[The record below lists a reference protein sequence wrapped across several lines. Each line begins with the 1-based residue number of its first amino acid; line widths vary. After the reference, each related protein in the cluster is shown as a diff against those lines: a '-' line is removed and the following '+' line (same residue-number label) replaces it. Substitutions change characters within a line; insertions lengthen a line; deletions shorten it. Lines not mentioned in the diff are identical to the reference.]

1 MHSSTFFRAAMTVVV
16 LLCCALVAFQQSR
29 VRKRPHMVTELV
41 SVTYVPARP
50 ASAPASSPVA
60 EQTPAAHPPDRV
72 AGAAPEPPVTPHVK
86 IVRNSRKTVVASTR
100 APARVVVATA
110 KPKPTQAA
118 SKKQNRREMPRDT
131 GTMVAAA
138 PPPVPSFLLPVRR
151 LGFSL
156 QRRLVHAGLL
166 KVCSGPQSR
175 PGSDCVRPAPDG

>member
-1 MHSSTFFRAAMTVVV
+1 MHSTTFFRTAMTVVV
-16 LLCCALVAFQQSR
+16 LLCCALVAFQQNR

-50 ASAPASSPVA
+50 AAAASAPASA
-60 EQTPAAHPPDRV
+60 PAANPVVEHASAVPTPEQPVTRHAKNVRSGRNTLVASTRTPGRLTV
-72 AGAAPEPPVTPHVK
+72 AGAA
-86 IVRNSRKTVVASTR
+86 R
-100 APARVVVATA
+100 
-110 KPKPTQAA
+110 KPTQVA
-118 SKKQNRREMPRDT
+118 SKKQDRREIARNV
-131 GTMVAAA
+131 GTTVATA

-166 KVCSGPQSR
+166 KVCSGSEPR